1 MRREEISSLYLCFR
15 ELVLAHEAEGTFK
28 VIVNFRPG
36 GAGGDA
42 LLGTAQL
49 FVVFP
54 AADVAY
60 IFHKVYLLGL
70 FGVLFFVA
78 LL

>member
-1 MRREEISSLYLCFR
+1 MRREEISLLSLCFR
-15 ELVLAHEAEGTFK
+15 EPVLAHEAERTFK

-42 LLGTAQL
+42 LLGTAQR
-49 FVVFP
+49 FIVFP
-54 AADVAY
+54 SADVAY
-60 IFHKVYLLGL
+60 IFHRGFLLGL
-70 FGVLFFVA
+70 FGVLLFVA